1 MILACLM
8 RILSLFLFISLVIG
22 INSCATGSHQT
33 MPEENSTELKLLKKK
48 CTTCHGLPHPKRHTS
63 EQWKH
68 LLVFM
73 KEIMTE
79 RGVSYS
85 EKELRQI
92 QSYLQRNA
100 R

>member
-1 MILACLM
+1 MILACLK

-22 INSCATGSHQT
+22 INSCATGSHQI

>member
-68 LLVFM
+68 LLMFM

>member
-8 RILSLFLFISLVIG
+8 RILSLFLFIALILG
-22 INSCATGSHQT
+22 ITSCAAGLHQT
-33 MPEENSTELKLLKKK
+33 MPEENSPDLKLLKQK

-63 EQWKH
+63 EQWEH

-79 RGVSYS
+79 RRVSYS

>member
-33 MPEENSTELKLLKKK
+33 MPEENSPELKLLKQK
-48 CTTCHGLPHPKRHTS
+48 CTICHGLPHPKRHTS
-63 EQWKH
+63 KQWEH

-79 RGVSYS
+79 REVSYS

>member
-8 RILSLFLFISLVIG
+8 RILSLFLFIALILG
-22 INSCATGSHQT
+22 ITSCAAGLHQT
-33 MPEENSTELKLLKKK
+33 MPEENSPELKLLKKN
-48 CTTCHGLPHPKRHTS
+48 CTICHGLPHPKRHTS
-63 EQWKH
+63 EQWEH

-79 RGVSYS
+79 RRVSYS